1 MNKKNEISSILNS
14 CNNLFEIFNYHLA
27 KTPHKKVFFKKEKIW
42 DSSNFIETSKRIK
55 KISFFLI
62 KNRIKKGDR
71 VFLLSNNRIEWVEF
85 DLAIMMSGGVTVP
98 SFVTNNTTDNEFIIK
113 DCQPKFI
120 VLEDEKVFKKNK
132 RFLNKFKNKIVL
144 IEPSE
149 NFTDYKEIISYKDK
163 QIKKITVKKK
173 DISSIIYTSGTTGNP
188 KGVILTH
195 KSIMH
200 NLQGAIELI
209 NDFNLKNERF
219 FSFLPLSHSYE
230 RMAGLYFPILI
241 GAEIYFCSTTDKLL
255 SEIKEVKPTI
265 LSAVP
270 RLYENI
276 FKKIKFQINKTNFL
290 VSYLLKKTFLLI
302 ENNPKENINFF
313 EKFLVTIFLKYILK
327 KKVLQIFGKK
337 IKVLISGGAAL
348 NPDVG
353 IFFNKLGISLLQG
366 YGQTEASPLISC
378 NRKKNNDPYTVGQPV
393 KDVKVKISNNGEILV
408 SGDNLMQG
416 YWKSKKLTNET
427 LKCGW
432 LHTGDLGKIDEQ
444 GRIIITGRKKELIV
458 TSGGENISSQ
468 KIENMLLSFDEISQA
483 IVYGDGKPFIIA
495 LIKLNDDYK
504 KTDVKKL
511 IQALNYNLNSIEKIR
526 KFIVMDLEPTYENG
540 LMTQTMKLKKK
551 KFSFVIKK
559 KLEDFMVIYSIFYTN
574 L

>member
-14 CNNLFEIFNYHLA
+14 CNNLFEIFNHHLA

-149 NFTDYKEIISYKDK
+149 NFIDYKEIISYKDK
-163 QIKKITVKKK
+163 QIKKISVKKK

-540 LMTQTMKLKKK
+540 LMTQTMKLKKEKIFLRYK
-551 KFSFVIKK
+551 KEIGR
-559 KLEDFMVIYSIFYTN
+559 LYGN

>member
-14 CNNLFEIFNYHLA
+14 CNNLFEIFNHHLA

-132 RFLNKFKNKIVL
+132 RFLNKFKTKIIL

-149 NFTDYKEIISYKDK
+149 NFTDYKEITSHKDK
-163 QIKKITVKKK
+163 QIKKITVKKE

-483 IVYGDGKPFIIA
+483 IVYGDGKPFLIA

-511 IQALNYNLNSIEKIR
+511 IQTLNFNLNSIEKIR

-540 LMTQTMKLKKK
+540 LMTQTMKLKKEKIFLRYK
-551 KFSFVIKK
+551 KEIGR
-559 KLEDFMVIYSIFYTN
+559 LYGN

>member
-27 KTPHKKVFFKKEKIW
+27 KTPYQKVFFKKEKIW

-132 RFLNKFKNKIVL
+132 RFLNKFKNNIVL

-209 NDFNLKNERF
+209 NDFDLKNERF

-313 EKFLVTIFLKYILK
+313 EKLLVTIFLKYILK

-378 NRKKNNDPYTVGQPV
+378 NRK
-393 KDVKVKISNNGEILV
+393 
-408 SGDNLMQG
+408 
-416 YWKSKKLTNET
+416 
-427 LKCGW
+427 
-432 LHTGDLGKIDEQ
+432 
-444 GRIIITGRKKELIV
+444 
-458 TSGGENISSQ
+458 
-468 KIENMLLSFDEISQA
+468 
-483 IVYGDGKPFIIA
+483 
-495 LIKLNDDYK
+495 
-504 KTDVKKL
+504 
-511 IQALNYNLNSIEKIR
+511 
-526 KFIVMDLEPTYENG
+526 
-540 LMTQTMKLKKK
+540 
-551 KFSFVIKK
+551 
-559 KLEDFMVIYSIFYTN
+559 
-574 L
+574 

>member
-551 KFSFVIKK
+551 KIFLRYKK
-559 KLEDFMVIYSIFYTN
+559 EIGRLYGN

>member
-132 RFLNKFKNKIVL
+132 RFLNRFKNKIVL

-149 NFTDYKEIISYKDK
+149 NFIDYKEIISFKDK
-163 QIKKITVKKK
+163 QIKKISVKKK

-200 NLQGAIELI
+200 NLQGAIEPI

-551 KFSFVIKK
+551 KIFLRYKK
-559 KLEDFMVIYSIFYTN
+559 EIGRLYGN

>member
-163 QIKKITVKKK
+163 QIKRITVKKK

-526 KFIVMDLEPTYENG
+526 KFIIMDLEPTYENG

-551 KFSFVIKK
+551 KIFLRYKK
-559 KLEDFMVIYSIFYTN
+559 EIGRLYGN

>member
-27 KTPHKKVFFKKEKIW
+27 KTPYQKVFFKKEKIW

-113 DCQPKFI
+113 DCQPRFI
-120 VLEDEKVFKKNK
+120 VLENEKVFKKNK
-132 RFLNKFKNKIVL
+132 KFLNKFKTKIVL

-149 NFTDYKEIISYKDK
+149 NFTDYKEITSHKDK
-163 QIKKITVKKK
+163 QIKKITVNKE

-200 NLQGAIELI
+200 NLKGAIELI
-209 NDFNLKNERF
+209 SDFNLKNERF

-483 IVYGDGKPFIIA
+483 IVYGDGKPFLIA

-511 IQALNYNLNSIEKIR
+511 IQTLNYNLNSIEKIR

-551 KFSFVIKK
+551 KIFLRYKK
-559 KLEDFMVIYSIFYTN
+559 EIGRLYGN

>member
-149 NFTDYKEIISYKDK
+149 NFTDYKEITSHKDK
-163 QIKKITVKKK
+163 QIKKITVKKE

-540 LMTQTMKLKKK
+540 LMTQTMKLKK
-551 KFSFVIKK
+551 
-559 KLEDFMVIYSIFYTN
+559 
-574 L
+574 

>member
-132 RFLNKFKNKIVL
+132 RFLNKFKTKIIL

-551 KFSFVIKK
+551 KIFLRYKK
-559 KLEDFMVIYSIFYTN
+559 EIGRLYGN

>member
-149 NFTDYKEIISYKDK
+149 NFIDYKEIISYKNK

-526 KFIVMDLEPTYENG
+526 KFIIMDLEPTYENG

-551 KFSFVIKK
+551 KIFLRYKK
-559 KLEDFMVIYSIFYTN
+559 EIGRLYGN

>member
-113 DCQPKFI
+113 DCEPKFI
-120 VLEDEKVFKKNK
+120 VLENEKVFKKNK
-132 RFLNKFKNKIVL
+132 KFLNKFKTKIVL

-149 NFTDYKEIISYKDK
+149 NFTDYKEITSHKDK
-163 QIKKITVKKK
+163 QIKKITVNKE

-209 NDFNLKNERF
+209 NDFDLKNERF

-483 IVYGDGKPFIIA
+483 IVYGDGKPFLIA

-551 KFSFVIKK
+551 KIFLRYKK
-559 KLEDFMVIYSIFYTN
+559 EIGRLYGN

>member
-27 KTPHKKVFFKKEKIW
+27 KTPYRKVFFKKEKIW

-113 DCQPKFI
+113 DCEPKFI
-120 VLEDEKVFKKNK
+120 VLENEKVFKKNK
-132 RFLNKFKNKIVL
+132 KFLNKFKTKIVL

-149 NFTDYKEIISYKDK
+149 NFTDYKEITSHKDK
-163 QIKKITVKKK
+163 QIKKITVKKE

-302 ENNPKENINFF
+302 ENNPRENINFF

-483 IVYGDGKPFIIA
+483 IVYGDGKPFLIA

-551 KFSFVIKK
+551 KIFLRYKK
-559 KLEDFMVIYSIFYTN
+559 EIGRLYGN

>member
-113 DCQPKFI
+113 DCEPKFI
-120 VLEDEKVFKKNK
+120 VLENEKVFKKNK
-132 RFLNKFKNKIVL
+132 KFLNKFKTKIVL

-149 NFTDYKEIISYKDK
+149 NFTDYKEITSHKDK
-163 QIKKITVKKK
+163 QIKKITVKKE

-483 IVYGDGKPFIIA
+483 IVYGDGKPFLIA

-540 LMTQTMKLKKK
+540 LMTQTMKLKKQKIFLRYK
-551 KFSFVIKK
+551 KEIGR
-559 KLEDFMVIYSIFYTN
+559 LYGN

>member
-14 CNNLFEIFNYHLA
+14 CNNLFEIFNHHLA

-483 IVYGDGKPFIIA
+483 IVYGDGKPFLIA

-551 KFSFVIKK
+551 KIFLRYKK
-559 KLEDFMVIYSIFYTN
+559 EIGRLYGN

>member
-14 CNNLFEIFNYHLA
+14 CNNLFEIFNHHLA

-149 NFTDYKEIISYKDK
+149 NFTDYKEITSHKDK

-483 IVYGDGKPFIIA
+483 IVYGDGKPFLIA

-511 IQALNYNLNSIEKIR
+511 IQTLNYNLNSIEKIR

-551 KFSFVIKK
+551 KIFLRYKK
-559 KLEDFMVIYSIFYTN
+559 EIGRLYGN

>member
-14 CNNLFEIFNYHLA
+14 CDNLFEIFNYHLA
-27 KTPHKKVFFKKEKIW
+27 KTPYQKVFFKKEKIW
-42 DSSNFIETSKRIK
+42 YSRNFIETSKRIR

-113 DCQPKFI
+113 DCQPRFI
-120 VLEDEKVFKKNK
+120 VLENEKVFKKNK
-132 RFLNKFKNKIVL
+132 KFLNKFKTKIVL

-149 NFTDYKEIISYKDK
+149 NFTDYKEITSHKDK
-163 QIKKITVKKK
+163 QIKKIAVKKE

-200 NLQGAIELI
+200 NLQGAVELI

-241 GAEIYFCSTTDKLL
+241 GAEVYFCSTADKLL
-255 SEIKEVKPTI
+255 SEMKEVKPTI

-378 NRKKNNDPYTVGQPV
+378 NRKKNNDPHTVGQPV

-427 LKCGW
+427 LKYGW

-483 IVYGDGKPFIIA
+483 IIYGDGKPFLIA

-511 IQALNYNLNSIEKIR
+511 IQALNCNLNSIEKIR

-551 KFSFVIKK
+551 KIFLRYKK
-559 KLEDFMVIYSIFYTN
+559 EIGRLYGN

>member
-113 DCQPKFI
+113 DCEPKFI
-120 VLEDEKVFKKNK
+120 VLENEKVFKKNK
-132 RFLNKFKNKIVL
+132 KFLNKFKTKIVL

-149 NFTDYKEIISYKDK
+149 NFTDYKEITSHKDK

-416 YWKSKKLTNET
+416 YWKSKKLTYET

-483 IVYGDGKPFIIA
+483 IVYGDGKPFLIA

-551 KFSFVIKK
+551 KIFLRYKK
-559 KLEDFMVIYSIFYTN
+559 EIGRLYGN

>member
-149 NFTDYKEIISYKDK
+149 NFIDYKEIISYKDK
-163 QIKKITVKKK
+163 QIKKISVKKK

-416 YWKSKKLTNET
+416 YWKSKKLTDET

-551 KFSFVIKK
+551 KIFLRYKK
-559 KLEDFMVIYSIFYTN
+559 EIGRLYGN

>member
-1 MNKKNEISSILNS
+1 
-14 CNNLFEIFNYHLA
+14 
-27 KTPHKKVFFKKEKIW
+27 
-42 DSSNFIETSKRIK
+42 
-55 KISFFLI
+55 
-62 KNRIKKGDR
+62 
-71 VFLLSNNRIEWVEF
+71 
-85 DLAIMMSGGVTVP
+85 MSGGVTVP

-113 DCQPKFI
+113 DCEPKFI
-120 VLEDEKVFKKNK
+120 VLENEKVFKKNK
-132 RFLNKFKNKIVL
+132 KFLNKFKTKIVL

-149 NFTDYKEIISYKDK
+149 NFTDYKEITSHKDK
-163 QIKKITVKKK
+163 QIKKITVKKE

-353 IFFNKLGISLLQG
+353 IFFNKLGISLLQAN
-366 YGQTEASPLISC
+366 GQT
-378 NRKKNNDPYTVGQPV
+378 
-393 KDVKVKISNNGEILV
+393 
-408 SGDNLMQG
+408 
-416 YWKSKKLTNET
+416 
-427 LKCGW
+427 
-432 LHTGDLGKIDEQ
+432 
-444 GRIIITGRKKELIV
+444 
-458 TSGGENISSQ
+458 
-468 KIENMLLSFDEISQA
+468 
-483 IVYGDGKPFIIA
+483 
-495 LIKLNDDYK
+495 
-504 KTDVKKL
+504 
-511 IQALNYNLNSIEKIR
+511 
-526 KFIVMDLEPTYENG
+526 
-540 LMTQTMKLKKK
+540 
-551 KFSFVIKK
+551 
-559 KLEDFMVIYSIFYTN
+559 
-574 L
+574 

>member
-149 NFTDYKEIISYKDK
+149 NFIDYKEIISFKDK
-163 QIKKITVKKK
+163 QIKKISVKKK

-526 KFIVMDLEPTYENG
+526 KFIIMDLEPTYENG

-551 KFSFVIKK
+551 KIFLRYKK
-559 KLEDFMVIYSIFYTN
+559 EIGRLYGN

>member
-1 MNKKNEISSILNS
+1 
-14 CNNLFEIFNYHLA
+14 
-27 KTPHKKVFFKKEKIW
+27 
-42 DSSNFIETSKRIK
+42 
-55 KISFFLI
+55 
-62 KNRIKKGDR
+62 
-71 VFLLSNNRIEWVEF
+71 
-85 DLAIMMSGGVTVP
+85 
-98 SFVTNNTTDNEFIIK
+98 
-113 DCQPKFI
+113 
-120 VLEDEKVFKKNK
+120 
-132 RFLNKFKNKIVL
+132 
-144 IEPSE
+144 
-149 NFTDYKEIISYKDK
+149 
-163 QIKKITVKKK
+163 
-173 DISSIIYTSGTTGNP
+173 
-188 KGVILTH
+188 
-195 KSIMH
+195 MH

-551 KFSFVIKK
+551 KNFPS
-559 KLEDFMVIYSIFYTN
+559 L
-574 L
+574 

>member
-27 KTPHKKVFFKKEKIW
+27 KTPYRKVFFKKEKIW

-149 NFTDYKEIISYKDK
+149 NFTDYKEITSHKDK
-163 QIKKITVKKK
+163 QIKKITVKKE

-551 KFSFVIKK
+551 KIFLRYKK
-559 KLEDFMVIYSIFYTN
+559 EIGRLYGN

>member
-27 KTPHKKVFFKKEKIW
+27 KTPYQKVFFKKEKIW

-113 DCQPKFI
+113 DCQPRFI
-120 VLEDEKVFKKNK
+120 VLENEKVFKKNK
-132 RFLNKFKNKIVL
+132 KFLNKFKTKIVL

-149 NFTDYKEIISYKDK
+149 NFTDYKEITSHKDK
-163 QIKKITVKKK
+163 QIKKITVNKE

-200 NLQGAIELI
+200 NLKGAIELI
-209 NDFNLKNERF
+209 SDFNLKNERF

-483 IVYGDGKPFIIA
+483 IVYGDGKPFLIA

-551 KFSFVIKK
+551 KIFIRYKK
-559 KLEDFMVIYSIFYTN
+559 EIGRLYGN

>member
-149 NFTDYKEIISYKDK
+149 NFTDYKEITSHKDK

-551 KFSFVIKK
+551 KIFLRYKK
-559 KLEDFMVIYSIFYTN
+559 EIGRLYGN

>member
-551 KFSFVIKK
+551 KNFPS
-559 KLEDFMVIYSIFYTN
+559 L
-574 L
+574 

>member
-55 KISFFLI
+55 KISLFLI

-149 NFTDYKEIISYKDK
+149 NFIDYKEIISYKDK
-163 QIKKITVKKK
+163 QIKKISVKKK

-551 KFSFVIKK
+551 KIFLRYKK
-559 KLEDFMVIYSIFYTN
+559 EIGRLYGN

>member
-149 NFTDYKEIISYKDK
+149 NFTDYKEITSHKDK
-163 QIKKITVKKK
+163 QIKKITVKKE

-209 NDFNLKNERF
+209 NDFDLKNERF

-468 KIENMLLSFDEISQA
+468 KIENMLLSFNEISQA

-551 KFSFVIKK
+551 KIFLRYKK
-559 KLEDFMVIYSIFYTN
+559 EIGRLYGN

>member
-14 CNNLFEIFNYHLA
+14 CNNLFEIFNYHLV

-132 RFLNKFKNKIVL
+132 RFLNKFKTKIVL

-149 NFTDYKEIISYKDK
+149 NFIDYKEIISYKDK

-551 KFSFVIKK
+551 KIFLRYKK
-559 KLEDFMVIYSIFYTN
+559 EIGRLYGN

>member
-14 CNNLFEIFNYHLA
+14 CNNLFEIFNYHLD

-132 RFLNKFKNKIVL
+132 RFLNKFKTKIVL

-551 KFSFVIKK
+551 KIFLRYKK
-559 KLEDFMVIYSIFYTN
+559 EIGRLYGN

>member
-132 RFLNKFKNKIVL
+132 RFLNKFKTKIIL

-163 QIKKITVKKK
+163 QIKRITVKKK

-200 NLQGAIELI
+200 NLQGAIELV

-551 KFSFVIKK
+551 KIFLRYKK
-559 KLEDFMVIYSIFYTN
+559 EIGRLYGN

>member
-55 KISFFLI
+55 KISYFLI

-163 QIKKITVKKK
+163 QIKRITVKKK

-551 KFSFVIKK
+551 KIFLRYKK
-559 KLEDFMVIYSIFYTN
+559 EIGRLYGN